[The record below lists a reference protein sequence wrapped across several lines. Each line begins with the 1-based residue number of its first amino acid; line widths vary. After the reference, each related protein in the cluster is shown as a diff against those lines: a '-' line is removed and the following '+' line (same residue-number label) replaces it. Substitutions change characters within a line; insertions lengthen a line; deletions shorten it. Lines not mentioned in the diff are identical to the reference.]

1 MIGSEAL
8 NLAGFA
14 VLAFSLVFA
23 YTGTLDRC
31 TYRRYVVPLML
42 LVLAAIFWE
51 ETAAALMLAVSA
63 ALFFVGYKGY
73 GIEAKESEG
82 KKEESG

>member
-1 MIGSEAL
+1 VIGSEAL

-23 YTGTLDRC
+23 YAGTLDRC
-31 TYRRYVVPLML
+31 TYRRYIVPLML

-51 ETAAALMLAVSA
+51 ETVAALMIAASA
-63 ALFFVGYKGY
+63 ALFFAGYKGY
-73 GIEAKESEG
+73 GIDAK